1 MDPNSLFLHFPKKK
15 TCLCVSRRQSRFLP
29 SMFIDPFG
37 GNVYFTVPPYKRTKI
52 QAPCGEFRVIT
63 QRTKRRRGKQR
74 RKIHDTTFTII
85 ERNINTPIAKKT
97 RINDLQ
103 GRCRIVSIAD
113 SVSFNHGLPLLHRRT
128 CGLWWRSS
136 SEYCILM
143 MMFLNL
149 LISGMSI
156 KSPYTATGTHCLVS
170 EVICCLT
177 LAGQGMNNYTP
188 SPYPKQARILRN

>member
-113 SVSFNHGLPLLHRRT
+113 SVSFNHGLPLLHRRNS
-128 CGLWWRSS
+128 LER
-136 SEYCILM
+136 
-143 MMFLNL
+143 
-149 LISGMSI
+149 LI
-156 KSPYTATGTHCLVS
+156 TDCLVPGL
-170 EVICCLT
+170 IKLIFMKGHP
-177 LAGQGMNNYTP
+177 ARNH
-188 SPYPKQARILRN
+188 PKRLSGYITGK